1 MASATSSDAIVHY
14 IVVGVKRKMSYG
26 QIFFERFEAQRA
38 ADQELLKVAR
48 EGSDLKGGVK

>member
-1 MASATSSDAIVHY
+1 
-14 IVVGVKRKMSYG
+14 MSYG